1 MIIFKINPQ
10 SNRNTIVAFH
20 PSYKR
25 TKFLFNF
32 YWDSLVEANIK
43 FGQDVF
49 RNFEFYCLSLFP
61 NTIFSHR
68 NHLFVKFKF
77 AG

>member
-68 NHLFVKFKF
+68 NYLFVKFKF